1 MKNYRVFLL
10 LFLFC
15 PAVMLSCSQGLGQ
28 DDFPPD
34 PGASTELSHDEIVLG
49 ERLDDPYAVENMQRA
64 YASLYPTKA
73 REEIQPTDYYVR
85 FLPED
90 EGQLSELLSRGIQL
104 LDHPF
109 DYQIIK
115 EGDYYHDPD
124 IAEDNITWQYA
135 VVPAD
140 FEFPSGIRSEIIHP
154 CFLSENSPAT
164 RSSDGIDW
172 EAVER
177 EAFLITGNGGLL
189 EEKVKGGEVQ
199 PQGRITIVDPAA
211 DGGQPVGV
219 AGVTVSCNVFAKF
232 SSAFTDRDGYYKIPR
247 TFSGTPRY
255 RLVFKNSKGFS
266 IGFNSILYPASIS
279 TLGTNP
285 ASGVSVDVNQ
295 DSERKLFR
303 RCAVNN
309 AAYDFLRRCDIS
321 DLNLPMPPTNLCFWL
336 FDEMDRS
343 SAIMLHHGT
352 ILDTESSNTIFKIVS
367 WVVNFFAPDITL
379 GTRDCKSCAEFYS
392 YVCHEMAHAC
402 HFNKVGAS
410 YWNKYIQYIALC
422 ALRGQTVYGDGTL
435 EGSGICAVGE
445 MWAYYLQSKI
455 YKERYGGD
463 NPSFGSGYWF
473 HPQILTALEDRGIQT
488 AGIFAALDADVKSK
502 DALRSRLGEM
512 YPAKKTSIDQI
523 FNRYD

>member
-1 MKNYRVFLL
+1 MENYRVFHFLFLLCPALL
-10 LFLFC
+10 L
-15 PAVMLSCSQGLGQ
+15 SCNDRL
-28 DDFPPD
+28 
-34 PGASTELSHDEIVLG
+34 STEDIESGNDAGTALAHDEIVLG
-49 ERLDDPYAVENMQRA
+49 DRLEDPYAVENMQRA

-85 FLPED
+85 FLPEND
-90 EGQLSELLSRGIQL
+90 GQLEKLLSYGLQL
-104 LDHPF
+104 IDYPF

-115 EGDYYHDPD
+115 DGDYYHDPE
-124 IAEDNITWQYA
+124 IAKDKITWQYA

-140 FEFPSGIRSEIIHP
+140 FDFPAGIRSEIIHP
-154 CFLSENSPAT
+154 CFLSENAPSAK
-164 RSSDGIDW
+164 SANGIDW

-177 EAFLITGNGGLL
+177 EAFLITGNGDLL
-189 EEKVKGGEVQ
+189 EDKVKGGGEVQ
-199 PQGRITIVDPAA
+199 PQGRITITDPAA

-232 SSAFTDRDGYYKIPR
+232 SSSFTDRDGYYKMPG
-247 TFSGTPRY
+247 TFSGTPRF

-295 DSERKLFR
+295 NSERKLFR

-309 AAYDFLRRCDIS
+309 AAYDFIRRCDIS
-321 DLNLPMPPTNLCFWL
+321 DLNLPVPTDLCFWL
-336 FDEMDRS
+336 FDEIDKS

-352 ILDTESSNTIFKIVS
+352 ALDTESSNTIFKIVS

-379 GTRDCKSCAEFYS
+379 GTRDCKTYAEFYS

-402 HFNKVGAS
+402 HFNNVGTS
-410 YWNKYIQYIALC
+410 YWNEYIRYIALC
-422 ALRGQTVYGDGTL
+422 ALRGQTTYGDGTL
-435 EGSGICAVGE
+435 EGNGVCAVGE
-445 MWAYYLQSKI
+445 MWAYYLQSKM
-455 YKERYGGD
+455 YKERYSGD

-488 AGIFAALDADVKSK
+488 AGIFAALDADVRSK